1 MTTEI
6 STDTDSPAH
15 APVVVIGLGA
25 MGRAL
30 AGKLLGAGH
39 PTTVWNRSPDK
50 ARPLAERG
58 ARPADSIEG
67 ALQAAPLVI
76 TCLTSTD
83 VVADLLDQVTT
94 SLSGRTLIN
103 LSSGTSAAAGR
114 LAGWADRH
122 DGAFLD
128 GAILASPGEIGEPD
142 ATIVYSGPESLLR
155 PHAATLHRLAGT
167 LTHLGDDHR
176 LAALV
181 EAAGLGL
188 MWGAL
193 DGFLYGTALITAA
206 GSRAE
211 TFAPLAAAELRII
224 AGWLEGYANQVDAAD
239 YPSLDGTLDV
249 HRAAM
254 ANLLAESEALGLD
267 PALPRLIKEVAD
279 RAAAAGHGEHGFA
292 VQVDQ
297 FRAARALNPPPAP

>member
-1 MTTEI
+1 GSGPRSAGSIHRFASSPLDLQTGLNVDDSAMTTEI

-50 ARPLAERG
+50 ARPLVERG

-103 LSSGTSAAAGR
+103 LSSGTS
-114 LAGWADRH
+114 
-122 DGAFLD
+122 
-128 GAILASPGEIGEPD
+128 
-142 ATIVYSGPESLLR
+142 
-155 PHAATLHRLAGT
+155 
-167 LTHLGDDHR
+167 
-176 LAALV
+176 
-181 EAAGLGL
+181 
-188 MWGAL
+188 
-193 DGFLYGTALITAA
+193 
-206 GSRAE
+206 
-211 TFAPLAAAELRII
+211 
-224 AGWLEGYANQVDAAD
+224 
-239 YPSLDGTLDV
+239 
-249 HRAAM
+249 
-254 ANLLAESEALGLD
+254 
-267 PALPRLIKEVAD
+267 
-279 RAAAAGHGEHGFA
+279 
-292 VQVDQ
+292 
-297 FRAARALNPPPAP
+297 